1 MYELSSLL
9 DQCQEIDL
17 TEALLLD
24 AVTFSITHITAPWQQ
39 ETLQPALTPKVATYF
54 DQAHIEGKDQAFTDN
69 KVAQYFMILENFV
82 AQNTA
87 GNVYVYMFDDT
98 ANCHSNLQTALKL
111 LPEPDQKRITL
122 QSYYYDCREGLNGQ
136 SDFRRYNA
144 DTDAIGPSPL
154 NAQQEISEICQEIQ
168 QASTKGAV
176 AIINDID
183 GCLTNESAIQAEVL
197 EKFCPINEGAIVEK
211 ITVGNELQVS
221 ISTALLDGLYSQL
234 KDHSNIQTYLCT
246 HRQKDTI
253 MGKIQSEFLDYLHT
267 DVSTD
272 FARFYSALK
281 AFVSSRTTVTVAQV
295 AQAVEAAIEGPVTVS
310 TVYDFMGDAC
320 ELGSGLSELNAV
332 EGALLHFAK
341 ASDVQALAG
350 TTSVSAAPASRAS
363 AALAS
368 TAASASTVV
377 LASAAPASTVLE
389 STAVSANRA
398 SAMPV
403 AALAS
408 TVADQKETNVHIQQ
422 TYWAI
427 FKHKMQVLVL
437 AGSTVS
443 VLGIGAAL
451 TAVHSGSTMNI
462 IALGMCH
469 VSIGVLNFC
478 IGVLNAVGIS
488 IGTLGTVST
497 VSTAL
502 PFGIAA
508 AVLIIGLPVIFAG
521 LATAFNALSKPPRD
535 VWPVD
540 DQTSRRQQAAQLE
553 GAAAMPA
560 DGAFLK
566 PTNTVVY
573 MRTPGAEV

>member
-1 MYELSSLL
+1 MHELLASLRSCEEAPL
-9 DQCQEIDL
+9 LKSQFMKALKCVLRGIKFPEGTL
-17 TEALLLD
+17 TSEAK
-24 AVTFSITHITAPWQQ
+24 A
-39 ETLQPALTPKVATYF
+39 YF
-54 DQAHIEGKDQAFTDN
+54 VEAGIEGKDQAFTNN
-69 KVAQYFMILENFV
+69 KVAQYFMILKNFV

-98 ANCHSNLQTALKL
+98 AKCHSNLQTALKL
-111 LPEPDQKRITL
+111 LPQHDQTRIQV
-122 QSYYYDCREGLNGQ
+122 QSYYYDCREGLNVQ

-154 NAQQEISEICQEIQ
+154 NAQQEISKICQEIQ

-183 GCLTNESAIQAEVL
+183 GCLTNDGAIQNNAVNR
-197 EKFCPINEGAIVEK
+197 FCLTEEK
-211 ITVGNELQVS
+211 IKVGNELQVS

-234 KDHSNIQTYLCT
+234 KGHSNIQTYLCT

-253 MGKIQSEFLDYLHT
+253 MIKIQLEFLDYLHT

-272 FARFYSALK
+272 FGRFYSALK
-281 AFVSSRTTVTVAQV
+281 AFVSSRTTVTVVQV

-320 ELGSGLSELNAV
+320 ELGSGLSELNSV

-363 AALAS
+363 
-368 TAASASTVV
+368 TA
-377 LASAAPASTVLE
+377 
-389 STAVSANRA
+389 
-398 SAMPV
+398 
-403 AALAS
+403 
-408 TVADQKETNVHIQQ
+408 ADQKETNVHIQQ

-443 VLGIGAAL
+443 VLGIGATL

-469 VSIGVLNFC
+469 VSIGVLNAG
-478 IGVLNAVGIS
+478 IDVLNAIGIS
-488 IGTLGTVST
+488 IGTLGTVNT

-508 AVLIIGLPVIFAG
+508 AALIIGLPLIFAALG
-521 LATAFNALSKPPRD
+521 TAFNALSKPPRD
-535 VWPVD
+535 VRPVD
-540 DQTSRRQQAAQLE
+540 DQTSRRQQAAQLK
-553 GAAAMPA
+553 GAAAVPA
-560 DGAFLK
+560 DGSDHIRRSAQRKHVAAHTL
-566 PTNTVVY
+566 
-573 MRTPGAEV
+573 